1 MRFVVPV
8 SQSDRHLLSKR
19 IEVFKHLGG
28 WKNHHL
34 LFAPAPSCLPEAE
47 KAAEEMRPYCP
58 NVEVRAV
65 VREPSGGW
73 PEACNKHFH
82 DTVNLLGKLSNPLN
96 WFFLEL
102 DCNPIRQGWQD
113 ALETAYNS
121 GGKPFCGHVRPTSE
135 VTNPPLKGSHMV
147 GAGMYPFNFHVIAA
161 AEYPYLAPKVP
172 FDVTLRWRVLQS
184 GVTHTDLIAHRHS
197 TKEYTLEGTVLI
209 PNEGTPV
216 DINGTALVHG
226 CKDDTLAD
234 LVLSGALDFFP
245 PLIKAAPAPVKAEVT
260 TKAHVP
266 SLESQLSSAGY
277 RSIMKGVWAHST
289 VSNESIANHLG
300 VKTEVQASKPPLT
313 EMDYAIMRERRK
325 LESQPVVVPQ
335 VSQEESVATDL
346 PQPISDSQHGIQG
359 EPESGLVTP
368 HETLISEDTS
378 PEPGADNAAPPIHT
392 VTEDTGH
399 QGERCDASSVAASGS
414 ESQTGQSFIDDL
426 TLKVARSKPKRI
438 RDWAEELQVTH
449 EELRSLI
456 NSHPESRLK
465 IATAGWLSIAS
476 A

>member
-8 SQSDRHLLSKR
+8 SQSDRHLLPKR

-34 LFAPAPSCLPEAE
+34 LFAPAPSCLAEAE

-58 NVEVRAV
+58 NVEVHSV

-82 DTVNLLGKLSNPLN
+82 DTVNILSRLSNPLN

-113 ALETAYNS
+113 ALETAYNA
-121 GGKPFCGHVRPTSE
+121 GGKPFCGHVRLTSE
-135 VTNPPLKGSHMV
+135 VTTPPLKGSHMV

-172 FDVTLRWRVLQS
+172 FDVTLRWRVIQS

-197 TKEYTLEGTVLI
+197 SKEYALEGQTLNPV
-209 PNEGTPV
+209 EGAPV
-216 DINGTALVHG
+216 DINSTALVHG

-234 LVLSGALDFFP
+234 LVLSGALDSFP
-245 PLIKAAPAPVKAEVT
+245 PLIKAAPAPVKTEVAA
-260 TKAHVP
+260 KAHVP
-266 SLESQLSSAGY
+266 SLESQLSAAGY
-277 RSIMKGVWAHST
+277 RSVMKGVWAHSA
-289 VSNESIANHLG
+289 VSNEAIANHLG
-300 VKTEVQASKPPLT
+300 VQTEIQASKPPLT
-313 EMDYAIMRERRK
+313 EMDIAIQRERYK
-325 LESQPVVVPQ
+325 LDTEPVQQ
-335 VSQEESVATDL
+335 VFQEESVVTEI
-346 PQPISDSQHGIQG
+346 PQPISVSQHGIQG
-359 EPESGLVTP
+359 DPESGVVTP
-368 HETLISEDTS
+368 HETLTSEDKS
-378 PEPGADNAAPPIHT
+378 PESGADNVTPPIHT

-399 QGERCDASSVAASGS
+399 QGERCDASSAIAPADGVPQS
-414 ESQTGQSFIDDL
+414 GQSFIDDL

-456 NSHPESRLK
+456 NTHPESRLK

-476 A
+476 V